1 MRSVMRIL
9 WSIALALALACL
21 PVGCSLF
28 NKKEPQPAGTT
39 ATAQTPSLLRPLPMP
54 TPAPTPAQAPKV
66 KKPFLAQ
73 VFSCFGLLDKLFP
86 KKKEPPKAEPAQ
98 LIGTVKMVNLDDKFV
113 LIDALV
119 YTPGAPGESLVC
131 IANQRES
138 ASLHISPFRKPP
150 FLIADIVSG
159 TPSVGDRVYKP

>member
-1 MRSVMRIL
+1 MRFL
-9 WSIALALALACL
+9 WSIVLAVALACM
-21 PVGCSLF
+21 PAGCSIF
-28 NKKEPQPAGTT
+28 GKKEPKPAET
-39 ATAQTPSLLRPLPMP
+39 ATTTQPPSFLRPPPLPTPTP
-54 TPAPTPAQAPKV
+54 TPAPKI
-66 KKPFLAQ
+66 KKPLLVQ
-73 VFSCFGLLDKLFP
+73 VFSCFGLFDKLFP
-86 KKKEPPKAEPAQ
+86 KKKQPPKAEPAQ

-119 YTPGAPGESLVC
+119 YTPGAPGEPLIC

-138 ASLHISPFRKPP
+138 ASLHISPLRKPP